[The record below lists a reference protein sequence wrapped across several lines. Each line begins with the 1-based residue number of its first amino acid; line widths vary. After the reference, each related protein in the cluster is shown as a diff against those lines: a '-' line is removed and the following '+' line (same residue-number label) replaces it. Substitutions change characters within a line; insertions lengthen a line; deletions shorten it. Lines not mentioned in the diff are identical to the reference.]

1 LSAEDQSPAGDS
13 DRSSL
18 PEPGGEET
26 AARREY
32 EDHRLSQGERQ
43 PTGSHEPDVLLD
55 VPVLKVEEITL
66 TVEGLRAHV
75 AVLAELADL
84 VKLSVGADVELDK
97 VELQIKGVEAQ
108 ALLKVRLEQ
117 VRAILDKA
125 LTTIGENPEILQSL
139 VRTVDRAVG
148 EVGGAA
154 REAVGESGAVSQ
166 LAGGVGEATQRVG
179 DAAGQAVGQVGQTAN
194 QAVGQVSD
202 QAGSLLE
209 ETVNE
214 AGETVQRVVDESG
227 GIVERTLNE
236 SGEVLDEAVV
246 DTASGAGSEE

>member
-1 LSAEDQSPAGDS
+1 
-13 DRSSL
+13 
-18 PEPGGEET
+18 
-26 AARREY
+26 
-32 EDHRLSQGERQ
+32 
-43 PTGSHEPDVLLD
+43 VLLD

-75 AVLAELADL
+75 AVLAELANL

-97 VELQIKGVEAQ
+97 VELSIKGVEVQ

-125 LTTIGENPEILQSL
+125 LSTIGGNPEILQSL
-139 VRTVDRAVG
+139 VQTVDRAVG

-154 REAVGESGAVSQ
+154 REAVGEGGAVSH

-202 QAGSLLE
+202 QAGSP
-209 ETVNE
+209 
-214 AGETVQRVVDESG
+214 ARGDGQRGRRDGAARRRRVG

-246 DTASGAGSEE
+246 GDASEAGSEEENANEG